1 MHGFPGES
9 SCECFACI
17 ESALPYPRTSLAFF
31 APKREVHSSRP
42 SPATGSTSYV
52 RYGCQRQPWQMMS
65 SWNPLPESRRYR
77 NSAGDSYAPLPI
89 FCTSEILR
97 RSRGVRCA
105 MRNKELA
112 SNVPRRHVSQRSML
126 HALARR
132 SS

>member
-65 SWNPLPESRRYR
+65 SWNLSLELRKYR
-77 NSAGDSYAPLPI
+77 NSDGDSYAPFPI
-89 FCTSEILR
+89 FCTTEMLR

-112 SNVPRRHVSQRSML
+112 YNVPRHHVLQHSML
-126 HALARR
+126 RARARR